1 MSDFENCCGSLR
13 VKVNRKGWEIIQ
25 SFTSLHPQRKDLSR
39 AEEKALAL
47 LSAEIYQEHARE
59 VQSLF
64 IKLTSCEPFQN
75 NCGTQ
80 WTREWPVFY
89 QQQQRNKLSA
99 ERRCNSAT
107 VLVTTLKLSIFLKV
121 CCLLLTS
128 FNSGRRYNSDTL
140 IHDHTVTH
148 SQPYPPTVLL
158 LN

>member
-1 MSDFENCCGSLR
+1 MSERKKKIKESMSDFENCCGSLR

-47 LSAEIYQEHARE
+47 LSTEIYQEHARE

-80 WTREWPVFY
+80 
-89 QQQQRNKLSA
+89 
-99 ERRCNSAT
+99 
-107 VLVTTLKLSIFLKV
+107 
-121 CCLLLTS
+121 
-128 FNSGRRYNSDTL
+128 
-140 IHDHTVTH
+140 
-148 SQPYPPTVLL
+148 
-158 LN
+158 